1 MVQQLNPMSLE
12 SVNRNLRA
20 GALRSVVVLG
30 AFAAGNVVWM
40 ALQIN
45 RPASPSHWLAVG
57 VSVVLGT
64 LLTALTWSA
73 LRNLGTRLTEE
84 GLTVSGP
91 GQPMTLRWAE
101 VVRVRCDSHRIL
113 LERIGAPGTV
123 ISLWHVSDADEV
135 HRAIRYLVP
144 NRALQRTGV

>member
-1 MVQQLNPMSLE
+1 MNLE

-20 GALRSVVVLG
+20 GAIRSLVVLG
-30 AFAAGNVVWM
+30 TFAAGNAVWM
-40 ALQIN
+40 ALQMN
-45 RPASPSHWLAVG
+45 RPATPSHWAAVG
-57 VSVVLGT
+57 VSVVFSS
-64 LLTALTWSA
+64 LLIALTWSA
-73 LRNLGTRLTEE
+73 LRNLSTRLTEE

-91 GQPMTLRWAE
+91 GQPLTLRWAD
-101 VVRVRCDSHRIL
+101 VVRVRSDSHRII

-135 HRAIRYLVP
+135 HRAIRGLVP